1 MKRNNVLRFDSL
13 RSKGRTIDEVFT
25 TTEGVTVT
33 GKLGVV
39 GLFEE
44 RLREFPHGGLFAAAF
59 TKRFQCAP
67 LAVFNSIAI
76 VIGKGRMKHSILS
89 HFLRGPESELKDM
102 HETFVVE
109 PAILATF
116 PNPCYKEQWFSVL
129 EEYYNDLGKSLTKP
143 GELDPWA
150 LYLIDLIEALYNS
163 NVTLGVPK
171 IAKDGKTMSWVMG
184 NDRIWNKV
192 TYNFPD
198 TAKDF
203 WNFIN
208 R

>member
-1 MKRNNVLRFDSL
+1 MKRNNVLLFD
-13 RSKGRTIDEVFT
+13 RTRTKGSAGDDVFT

-33 GKLGVV
+33 GKLGIVS
-39 GLFEE
+39 LFEE

-67 LAVFNSIAI
+67 VAVFNSIAV

-102 HETFVVE
+102 HEAFVVE

-116 PNPCYKEQWFSVL
+116 PSPCYREQWFSVL
-129 EEYYNDLGKSLTKP
+129 EEYYNNLGKSLGKP
-143 GELDPWA
+143 GELDVWA
-150 LYLIDLIEALYNS
+150 LYLIDLVEALYNS
-163 NVTLGVPK
+163 SVTLGVPE
-171 IAKDGKTMSWVMG
+171 IAKNGKTISWLMG
-184 NDRIWNKV
+184 NDLIWNKV

-203 WNFIN
+203 WDFIN